1 VNFLWVFVS
10 GSVSGN
16 PCSIGVLLIKVQ
28 GTVFFGEL
36 GVILM
41 YGDFL
46 TRKRHDL
53 AA

>member
-1 VNFLWVFVS
+1 
-10 GSVSGN
+10 VSGN

-28 GTVFFGEL
+28 GTVFFFGEL